1 MDGLRGLFVSRTRE
15 FAMRMLISADALGRC
30 ICGAET
36 TPLDE
41 DTNTHV
47 MYHKGDCP
55 ILLANLPVLK
65 EKE

>member
-1 MDGLRGLFVSRTRE
+1 
-15 FAMRMLISADALGRC
+15 MRMLISADALGRC